1 MKKFRIYFFPV
12 IFAAIKIFSFLKY
25 VKYFDLNNFKIDKI
39 AFTNPAAQLKL
50 LELTIYMRSS
60 FDWNKLVYVTT
71 LMLQALAFVFI
82 ARLIRHI
89 NKKPVKHAKITS
101 IIAYAFGLVCGYLL
115 FIFSGKFIPSYN
127 IPFAEHQM
135 LLPFSNILIS
145 WLFLTLR
152 NVYFWVG
159 VLGFTLEVYSIYVIY
174 LILKQDSFAVNIN
187 EFSNDEEIKYQ
198 EALALKNN
206 IENSLKQS
214 RLNINNY
221 SKLVNILISLGDYK
235 DATKIKQDTLAQLKN
250 IRSKLPTEIAETKLE
265 LLQKLDETID
275 IIEKNNIKKQAVAVP
290 DVKWGRKRDYFAVI
304 FVLLWAL
311 FIYEVINEGSPI
323 KSLDSYIERLEQ
335 KILARNQKL
344 DDLLRE
350 INICLKRSPDDKTVL
365 KSVQAYFNKNNTKQK
380 TSFSDEA
387 LNADTLKLEYPAMA
401 DKINIAR
408 TYSYS
413 DKEIRQYFNETEVL
427 TFVSYGE
434 ETEKILGRTPETW
447 QKFWEAMEAQQDIPY
462 IELLKDRIPA
472 GGVQAALSI
481 AKITG
486 IAPALFFEPENYLK
500 KSEQSDPLKRIISNC
515 SILFLSTVSMFENE
529 REKLMLINKLTFY
542 KDKKVIINLFWLIAN
557 ITMAALVLRIII
569 KSFKRIRKLN
579 WHERNAVYVKLSL
592 MGIWWYF
599 LFFIPVEDSRTRLPS
614 FVVINDLERVDFQRL
629 FLEVIIIAAI
639 FTSVIVWRK
648 FTNKDN

>member
-214 RLNINNY
+214 RL
-221 SKLVNILISLGDYK
+221 KIS
-235 DATKIKQDTLAQLKN
+235 
-250 IRSKLPTEIAETKLE
+250 
-265 LLQKLDETID
+265 
-275 IIEKNNIKKQAVAVP
+275 
-290 DVKWGRKRDYFAVI
+290 
-304 FVLLWAL
+304 
-311 FIYEVINEGSPI
+311 
-323 KSLDSYIERLEQ
+323 
-335 KILARNQKL
+335 
-344 DDLLRE
+344 
-350 INICLKRSPDDKTVL
+350 
-365 KSVQAYFNKNNTKQK
+365 
-380 TSFSDEA
+380 
-387 LNADTLKLEYPAMA
+387 
-401 DKINIAR
+401 
-408 TYSYS
+408 
-413 DKEIRQYFNETEVL
+413 
-427 TFVSYGE
+427 
-434 ETEKILGRTPETW
+434 
-447 QKFWEAMEAQQDIPY
+447 
-462 IELLKDRIPA
+462 
-472 GGVQAALSI
+472 
-481 AKITG
+481 
-486 IAPALFFEPENYLK
+486 
-500 KSEQSDPLKRIISNC
+500 
-515 SILFLSTVSMFENE
+515 
-529 REKLMLINKLTFY
+529 
-542 KDKKVIINLFWLIAN
+542 
-557 ITMAALVLRIII
+557 
-569 KSFKRIRKLN
+569 
-579 WHERNAVYVKLSL
+579 
-592 MGIWWYF
+592 
-599 LFFIPVEDSRTRLPS
+599 
-614 FVVINDLERVDFQRL
+614 
-629 FLEVIIIAAI
+629 
-639 FTSVIVWRK
+639 
-648 FTNKDN
+648 